1 MRVSSNSIMTSA
13 QSKIFGAEMKRRRG
27 EVGMSTKEFARYVGI
42 SQAYV
47 CNLESA
53 NRKPSPQ
60 LAEKI
65 AEAFSTTVNEML
77 VPADDRV
84 KEFREKYGAT
94 LRKHR
99 MEKGLPCAVIAGALG
114 IPVAVYKEYEQGLC
128 SITDGNMWTLDTL
141 LGIGE
146 KPKAVENE
154 VVVEVPAEI
163 PAEIC
168 NIILEHVRDLQ
179 VSEDE
184 QRAVWRYFTGLKLDA
199 EERRLF
205 G

>member
-1 MRVSSNSIMTSA
+1 MTSA
-13 QSKIFGAEMKRRRG
+13 QSEVFGAEMKRRR
-27 EVGMSTKEFARYVGI
+27 EEAGMSTKEFASYVGI

-65 AEAFSTTVNEML
+65 AEAFGTTINEML
-77 VPADDRV
+77 VSADDRV

-94 LRKHR
+94 LKKHR
-99 MEKGLPCAVIAGALG
+99 MEKGLPCTVMAGALG

-146 KPKAVENE
+146 KPKVVEKE

-168 NIILEHVRDLQ
+168 NTILEHVRDLQ

>member
-1 MRVSSNSIMTSA
+1 MTSA
-13 QSKIFGAEMKRRRG
+13 QSKIFGTETKRRRK
-27 EVGMSTKEFARYVGI
+27 EAGMSAKEFARYVGV
-42 SQAYV
+42 SQSYL
-47 CNLESA
+47 CSLESA
-53 NRKPSPQ
+53 SKKPSPQ

-65 AEAFSTTVNEML
+65 AEAFSTTINEML

-99 MEKGLPCAVIAGALG
+99 MEKGLPCKVMAGALG

-128 SITDGNMWTLDTL
+128 SITDGNMWTLDKL

-146 KPKAVENE
+146 EPKVVEKE
-154 VVVEVPAEI
+154 VVVEVPAEM

-168 NIILEHVRDLQ
+168 NTILEHVRDLQ

-199 EERRLF
+199 EERKLF

>member
-1 MRVSSNSIMTSA
+1 MTDA
-13 QSKIFGAEMKRRRG
+13 QSKVFSAEMKRLRK
-27 EVGMSTKEFARYVGI
+27 EAGMTTKEFASYVGI

-47 CNLESA
+47 CNIESA
-53 NRKPSPQ
+53 SRKPSPQ

-65 AEAFSTTVNEML
+65 ANAFDKTVDDMFISK
-77 VPADDRV
+77 DDRAR
-84 KEFREKYGAT
+84 EFREKYGAT
-94 LRKHR
+94 LKSHR
-99 MEKGLPCAVIAGALG
+99 EEKGLPCSMVAGALG
-114 IPVAVYKEYEQGLC
+114 IPPAVYKEYEQGLC
-128 SITDGNMWTLDTL
+128 SITDRNMEMLDKL

-146 KPKAVENE
+146 KPKVVETK

-163 PAEIC
+163 PAKIC

-179 VSEDE
+179 IDESEQKE
-184 QRAVWRYFTGLKLDA
+184 VWRYFSRARLDA